1 MAKDK
6 PFCRMTVIS
15 LSDGERTSYTLAT
28 ETDWSFFEQH
38 LEIKDISGLK
48 AYYPI
53 GAVWW
58 EIV

>member
-1 MAKDK
+1 
-6 PFCRMTVIS
+6 MTVIS

-58 EIV
+58 EVV